1 MGGMRRVLFLLVGS
15 LLLTLSLSACGGTGD
30 TSADAASKVRTGENG
45 DRINDADVRFA
56 TQMIPHHAQA
66 LEMVDLT
73 TGRELSPEL
82 RSLAEQI
89 REAQAPEIEQMT
101 RWLTEWGEEVPATSR
116 DHVNSGHDDGDLD
129 QDMPGMMTT
138 DDMGG
143 LEAMRGAEFESMWLQ
158 MMTEHHRGAITMAR
172 TERADGHFGAAKE
185 LAGAIIAAQEKEIA
199 EIEALQGS

>member
-1 MGGMRRVLFLLVGS
+1 MKRVLLLLVGS

-30 TSADAASKVRTGENG
+30 TGAGAASKVRTGENG
-45 DRINDADVRFA
+45 DRINGADVRFA

-116 DHVNSGHDDGDLD
+116 DHVNSGHDDGNLD

-158 MMTEHHRGAITMAR
+158 MMTEHHRGAIMMAR